1 MRCPLRI
8 APELQFVGTSALLWG
23 LFDADY
29 PEGRALARNIRLR
42 GMIAPYHNGMR
53 TEADG

>member
-42 GMIAPYHNGMR
+42 GMIAPYHNRMR